1 LDLRS
6 TPKRYQALYRNDST
20 IGGIILSRSIII
32 IIVIVGIIAAA
43 ALAYAFLR
51 PTEEA
56 SGTIEAIPISQSESD
71 PADKESDGDV
81 AAVDSGEEDM
91 DEANAE
97 GSSEEGEAASDE
109 AAGEADTGGDE
120 GADTSAGEAAVT
132 EPAGSEPILF
142 QIVQSESEARFTI
155 DEVLRGNPKTVIG
168 VTDQVA
174 GEILFDPADP
184 SSAQVGTILIN
195 ARTLVTDDD
204 RRNRAI
210 GNQVLDTGI
219 YEFISFTPTEVSG
232 LPEAVSSGETVNFQI
247 TGDLTIR
254 DVTNEVT
261 FEATVTFVSED
272 RLEGSASTIVL
283 KEEYGLTIPNV
294 PFVADVSEEV
304 GLVIEFVAAPAS

>member
-1 LDLRS
+1 
-6 TPKRYQALYRNDST
+6 
-20 IGGIILSRSIII
+20 LSRSNIII
-32 IIVIVGIIAAA
+32 IVVIVGIIGAA

-56 SGTIEAIPISQSESD
+56 SGTIEAIPISQSESE
-71 PADKESDGDV
+71 PADTEGDDDGAV
-81 AAVDSGEEDM
+81 VDSGEEDTN
-91 DEANAE
+91 ETFAE
-97 GSSEEGEAASDE
+97 GSSKEAAAANSETEAASDE
-109 AAGEADTGGDE
+109 AAGEVDSGGDE
-120 GADTSAGEAAVT
+120 GAETSEGETAES

-184 SSAQVGTILIN
+184 SSVQIGTILVN
-195 ARTLVTDDD
+195 ARTLATDDD

-210 GNQVLDTGI
+210 GNQILDTGNF
-219 YEFISFTPTEVSG
+219 EFISFAPTEISG
-232 LPEAVSSGETVNFQI
+232 LPEVVSSGETVNFQI

-254 DVTNEVT
+254 DVTKEVT

-272 RLEGSASTIVL
+272 RLEGLASTIVL

-294 PFVADVSEEV
+294 PFVANVSEEV
-304 GLVIEFVAAPAS
+304 GLVIDFVAVPVS

>member
-1 LDLRS
+1 MSR
-6 TPKRYQALYRNDST
+6 KN
-20 IGGIILSRSIII
+20 IIILVI
-32 IIVIVGIIAAA
+32 IVGIIGAA

-56 SGTIEAIPISQSESD
+56 SGTIEAIPISQSDSE
-71 PADKESDGDV
+71 PAGTDSDGND
-81 AAVDSGEEDM
+81 AAV
-91 DEANAE
+91 EASDIATATPSAE
-97 GSSEEGEAASDE
+97 GSSEEAESVSGDADAASGE
-109 AAGEADTGGDE
+109 PAGEADSGGDAAADSSE
-120 GADTSAGEAAVT
+120 GPTAET

-142 QIVQSESEARFTI
+142 QIVQSESEARFSI

-184 SSAQVGTILIN
+184 SSVQVGTILVN

-210 GNQVLDTGI
+210 GNQVLDTGNF
-219 YEFISFTPTEVSG
+219 EFISFTPTEISG
-232 LPEAVSSGETVNFQI
+232 LPEAVSRGETVSFQI

-254 DVTNEVT
+254 DVTREVT
-261 FEATVTFVSED
+261 FEAVVIFVSED
-272 RLEGSASTIVL
+272 RLEGSASTIVI

-304 GLVIEFVAAPAS
+304 GLAIDFTAVPVS